1 MERAT
6 MKDEHGYYL
15 VGDGIYSDWGVLEK
29 FRGDDIDRLAAY
41 EGTGLEPEEIEL
53 MEKQRDLYVDACGG
67 LPLRR
72 IRELVQ
78 ADKEERCIILPDPQK
93 TPVLRKGTPVWYV
106 DNETGEIEPGKVFI
120 ASYKDGKLD
129 SFSVDFECGDFDEF
143 VGSALGNC
151 FFGSKEQ
158 AEAALRREQDG

>member
-78 ADKEERCIILPDPQK
+78 ADKEERCDEPKRITVDDVKLMVAATKK
-93 TPVLRKGTPVWYV
+93 TTSW
-106 DNETGEIEPGKVFI
+106 
-120 ASYKDGKLD
+120 DGKTAYD
-129 SFSVDFECGDFDEF
+129 VPVGEGKYVESFPRAVRLWCDF
-143 VGSALGNC
+143 LGVK
-151 FFGSKEQ
+151 FKW
-158 AEAALRREQDG
+158 R

>member
-78 ADKEERCIILPDPQK
+78 ADKEERCDEPKRITVDDVKLMVEATKK
-93 TPVLRKGTPVWYV
+93 TTIW
-106 DNETGEIEPGKVFI
+106 
-120 ASYKDGKLD
+120 DGKTAYD
-129 SFSVDFECGDFDEF
+129 VPVGEGKCVESFPRAVRLWCDF
-143 VGSALGNC
+143 LGVK
-151 FFGSKEQ
+151 FKW
-158 AEAALRREQDG
+158 R

>member
-41 EGTGLEPEEIEL
+41 EGTGLEPEE
-53 MEKQRDLYVDACGG
+53 MDACGG

-78 ADKEERCIILPDPQK
+78 ADKEERCDEPKRITVDDVKLMVEATKK
-93 TPVLRKGTPVWYV
+93 TTSW
-106 DNETGEIEPGKVFI
+106 
-120 ASYKDGKLD
+120 DGKTAYD
-129 SFSVDFECGDFDEF
+129 VPVGEGKCVESFPRAVRLWCDF
-143 VGSALGNC
+143 LGVK
-151 FFGSKEQ
+151 FKW
-158 AEAALRREQDG
+158 R

>member
-15 VGDGIYSDWGVLEK
+15 VGDSIYSDWGVLEK

-78 ADKEERCIILPDPQK
+78 ADKEERCDEPKRITVDDVKLMVAATKK
-93 TPVLRKGTPVWYV
+93 TTSW
-106 DNETGEIEPGKVFI
+106 
-120 ASYKDGKLD
+120 DGKTAYD
-129 SFSVDFECGDFDEF
+129 VPVGEGKCVESFPRAVRLWCDF
-143 VGSALGNC
+143 LGVK
-151 FFGSKEQ
+151 FKW
-158 AEAALRREQDG
+158 R

>member
-1 MERAT
+1 MVRAT

-29 FRGDDIDRLAAY
+29 FRGDDIDRLTAY

-78 ADKEERCIILPDPQK
+78 ADKEERCDEPKRITVDDVKLMVAATKK
-93 TPVLRKGTPVWYV
+93 TTSW
-106 DNETGEIEPGKVFI
+106 
-120 ASYKDGKLD
+120 DGKTAYD
-129 SFSVDFECGDFDEF
+129 VPVGEGKCVESFPRAVRLWCDF
-143 VGSALGNC
+143 LGVK
-151 FFGSKEQ
+151 FKW
-158 AEAALRREQDG
+158 R

>member
-67 LPLRR
+67 LPLLSL
-72 IRELVQ
+72 IH
-78 ADKEERCIILPDPQK
+78 IS
-93 TPVLRKGTPVWYV
+93 
-106 DNETGEIEPGKVFI
+106 EPT
-120 ASYKDGKLD
+120 
-129 SFSVDFECGDFDEF
+129 
-143 VGSALGNC
+143 
-151 FFGSKEQ
+151 
-158 AEAALRREQDG
+158 RP

>member
-15 VGDGIYSDWGVLEK
+15 VGDGIYCDWGVLEK

-78 ADKEERCIILPDPQK
+78 ADKEERCDEPKRITVDDVKLMVEATKK
-93 TPVLRKGTPVWYV
+93 TTSW
-106 DNETGEIEPGKVFI
+106 
-120 ASYKDGKLD
+120 DGKTAYD
-129 SFSVDFECGDFDEF
+129 VPVGEGKCVESFPRAVRLWCDF
-143 VGSALGNC
+143 LGVK
-151 FFGSKEQ
+151 FKW
-158 AEAALRREQDG
+158 R

>member
-6 MKDEHGYYL
+6 MKEEHGCYL

-78 ADKEERCIILPDPQK
+78 ADKEERCDEPKRITVDDVKLMVEATKK
-93 TPVLRKGTPVWYV
+93 TTSW
-106 DNETGEIEPGKVFI
+106 
-120 ASYKDGKLD
+120 DGKTAYD
-129 SFSVDFECGDFDEF
+129 VPVGEGKCVESFPRAVRLWCDF
-143 VGSALGNC
+143 LGVK
-151 FFGSKEQ
+151 FKW
-158 AEAALRREQDG
+158 R

>member
-78 ADKEERCIILPDPQK
+78 ADKEERCDEPKRITVDDVKLMVEATKK
-93 TPVLRKGTPVWYV
+93 TTSW
-106 DNETGEIEPGKVFI
+106 
-120 ASYKDGKLD
+120 DGKTAYD
-129 SFSVDFECGDFDEF
+129 VPVGEGKCVESFPRAVRLWCDF
-143 VGSALGNC
+143 LGVK
-151 FFGSKEQ
+151 FKW
-158 AEAALRREQDG
+158 R

>member
-78 ADKEERCIILPDPQK
+78 ADKEERCDEPKRITVDDVKLMVAATKK
-93 TPVLRKGTPVWYV
+93 TTSWDGTTAYDVPV
-106 DNETGEIEPGKVFI
+106 GEGKCVE
-120 ASYKDGKLD
+120 
-129 SFSVDFECGDFDEF
+129 SFPRAVRLWCDF
-143 VGSALGNC
+143 LGVK
-151 FFGSKEQ
+151 FKW
-158 AEAALRREQDG
+158 R

>member
-1 MERAT
+1 MERAP

-78 ADKEERCIILPDPQK
+78 ADKEERCDEPKRITVDDVKLMVEATKK
-93 TPVLRKGTPVWYV
+93 TTSW
-106 DNETGEIEPGKVFI
+106 
-120 ASYKDGKLD
+120 DGKTAYD
-129 SFSVDFECGDFDEF
+129 VPVGEGKCVESFPRAVRLWCDF
-143 VGSALGNC
+143 LGVK
-151 FFGSKEQ
+151 FKW
-158 AEAALRREQDG
+158 R

>member
-53 MEKQRDLYVDACGG
+53 MAKQRDLYVDACGG

-78 ADKEERCIILPDPQK
+78 ADKEERCDEPKRITVDDVKLMVAATKK
-93 TPVLRKGTPVWYV
+93 TTSW
-106 DNETGEIEPGKVFI
+106 
-120 ASYKDGKLD
+120 DGKTAYD
-129 SFSVDFECGDFDEF
+129 VPVGEGKCVESFPRAVRLWCDF
-143 VGSALGNC
+143 LGVK
-151 FFGSKEQ
+151 FKW
-158 AEAALRREQDG
+158 R

>member
-67 LPLRR
+67 LPLSR

-78 ADKEERCIILPDPQK
+78 ADKEERCDEPKRITVDDVKLMVEATKK
-93 TPVLRKGTPVWYV
+93 TTSW
-106 DNETGEIEPGKVFI
+106 
-120 ASYKDGKLD
+120 DGKTAYD
-129 SFSVDFECGDFDEF
+129 VPVGEGKCVESFPRAVRLWCDF
-143 VGSALGNC
+143 LGVK
-151 FFGSKEQ
+151 FKW
-158 AEAALRREQDG
+158 R

>member
-41 EGTGLEPEEIEL
+41 EGTSLEPEEIEL

-78 ADKEERCIILPDPQK
+78 ADKEERCDEPKRITVDDVKLMVEATKK
-93 TPVLRKGTPVWYV
+93 TTSW
-106 DNETGEIEPGKVFI
+106 
-120 ASYKDGKLD
+120 DGKTAYD
-129 SFSVDFECGDFDEF
+129 VPVGEGKCVESFPRAVRLWCDF
-143 VGSALGNC
+143 LGVK
-151 FFGSKEQ
+151 FKW
-158 AEAALRREQDG
+158 R

>member
-78 ADKEERCIILPDPQK
+78 ADKEERCDEPKRITVDDVKLMVEATKK
-93 TPVLRKGTPVWYV
+93 TTSG
-106 DNETGEIEPGKVFI
+106 
-120 ASYKDGKLD
+120 DGKTAYD
-129 SFSVDFECGDFDEF
+129 VPVGEGKCVESFPRAVRLWCDF
-143 VGSALGNC
+143 LGVK
-151 FFGSKEQ
+151 FKW
-158 AEAALRREQDG
+158 R

>member
-78 ADKEERCIILPDPQK
+78 ADKEERCDEPKRITVDDVKLMVEATKK
-93 TPVLRKGTPVWYV
+93 TTSWDGETAYDVPV
-106 DNETGEIEPGKVFI
+106 GEGKCVE
-120 ASYKDGKLD
+120 
-129 SFSVDFECGDFDEF
+129 SFPRAVRLWCDF
-143 VGSALGNC
+143 LGVK
-151 FFGSKEQ
+151 FKW
-158 AEAALRREQDG
+158 R

>member
-78 ADKEERCIILPDPQK
+78 ADKEERCDEPKRITVDDVKLMVAATKK
-93 TPVLRKGTPVWYV
+93 TTSWDGETAYDVPV
-106 DNETGEIEPGKVFI
+106 GEGKCVE
-120 ASYKDGKLD
+120 
-129 SFSVDFECGDFDEF
+129 SFPRAVRLWCDF
-143 VGSALGNC
+143 LGVK
-151 FFGSKEQ
+151 FKW
-158 AEAALRREQDG
+158 R